1 MKGTTKRPKAELLLR
16 TLNNGQALGPT
27 PVPSFA
33 EPSFDIE
40 VSLEAE
46 RAPPRVK
53 GKKGKA

>member
-16 TLNNGQALGPT
+16 TLNNGQATT

-33 EPSFDIE
+33 EPVFDIE
-40 VSLEAE
+40 VNLDPE

-53 GKKGKA
+53 GKKGKV